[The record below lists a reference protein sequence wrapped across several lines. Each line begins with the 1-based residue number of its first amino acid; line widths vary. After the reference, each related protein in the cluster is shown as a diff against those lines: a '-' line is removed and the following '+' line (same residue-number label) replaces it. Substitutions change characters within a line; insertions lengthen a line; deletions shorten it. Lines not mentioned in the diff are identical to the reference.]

1 MTFHNEMETDKKA
14 ETIHLAKRGLEV
26 LRFLSRGFN
35 TPRIATEMNVRP
47 ETIVWYR
54 KRLHLKFDVHSTAE
68 LLVKAIEQK
77 II

>member
-1 MTFHNEMETDKKA
+1 
-14 ETIHLAKRGLEV
+14 
-26 LRFLSRGFN
+26 
-35 TPRIATEMNVRP
+35 MNVRP

-54 KRLHLKFDVHSTAE
+54 KQLHLKFDVHSTAE

>member
-1 MTFHNEMETDKKA
+1 MESGKSNEQ
-14 ETIHLAKRGLEV
+14 IHLAKRELEV
-26 LRFLSRGFN
+26 LRLLSRGYK
-35 TPRIATEMNVRP
+35 TPRIAAEMNVRS

-54 KRLHLKFDVHSTAE
+54 KQLHLKFNVHSTAE